1 MWPTKHF
8 TADDLDAFHSEALS
22 NEMRLH
28 LETCDQ
34 CRRLVATD
42 RHVLALLGELP
53 SYAPSARLADQV
65 MRNVA
70 ISGPAPVPILS
81 FPKLR
86 GPRLAALLALAAG
99 LVASVAWS
107 ASNQAFLQRVVD
119 SLGTEL
125 FARGWGWVQTTAARL
140 TEQPWFGRIAE
151 TWESPVRLTLTVIAG
166 LVVYSLGL
174 VALRRLITPSV
185 EGVSNANA

>member
-34 CRRLVATD
+34 CRRLVVGD
-42 RHVLALLGELP
+42 RHLLALLAELP
-53 SYAPSARLADQV
+53 SYAPSEKLADRV
-65 MRNVA
+65 MREVA
-70 ISGPAPVPILS
+70 ISGPAPVPIFS
-81 FPKLR
+81 FPKIR
-86 GPRLAALLALAAG
+86 GPRLAALGSLAAA

-107 ASNQAFLQRVVD
+107 ASNQALLQRFLNSV
-119 SLGTEL
+119 GTEL
-125 FARGWGWVQTTAARL
+125 FARGSSWVQTAGARVA
-140 TEQPWFGRIAE
+140 EQPWFGRVAE
-151 TWESPVRLTLTVIAG
+151 TWDSPVRLTVTVIAG
-166 LVVYSLGL
+166 LVAYWLGL
-174 VALRRLITPSV
+174 AALRRLITPSV